1 MITSLGWQS
10 LEQRRQNSRLY
21 MLYKIQHNLI
31 DINRVYILGIATAGL
46 EANIAF
52 SKKEPTTKHTGIPS
66 SNEQS
71 ETGTSYQPAQ
81 LLQLP
86 SRSLGLTLRLAPP
99 VARHGPHVYNFNCK
113 NMERFRCK

>member
-1 MITSLGWQS
+1 LTSTG
-10 LEQRRQNSRLY
+10 
-21 MLYKIQHNLI
+21 I
-31 DINRVYILGIATAGL
+31 YILGIATAGQ

-86 SRSLGLTLRLAPP
+86 LRSLGLTLGLAPP
-99 VARHGPHVYNFNCK
+99 VARPWTPCIIVLIVKIWNVLDVFK
-113 NMERFRCK
+113 